1 MDGLVEAEAD
11 DGLTVRNDPAIAT
24 AARRWTRVNM
34 DAQAL
39 LNAVTYQGPVSGL
52 THNFYRY
59 PARFSP
65 AFARGI
71 IEAFSDPGDVICD
84 PFMGGATTLVESRA
98 LGRYALGCDIST
110 LSVFLSNVKTTPLSE
125 TDLTGVI
132 DWVNELP
139 QHLNLHL
146 SAARAEDWLERGYQ
160 RHLPWPIRKSMELAL
175 ARLDRLPRNRQRRF
189 ARCMLLRI
197 GQWALDCRQH
207 IPTAARFR
215 MELLDRLDE
224 FTTGMREFSEA
235 VAKYQPSSFTVNVH
249 GPATD
254 LPTHTDAIATLPKKP
269 SLVVTS
275 PPYPGVYVL
284 YHRWKVRGRKET
296 AAPFWVA
303 DCLDGQGQ
311 AHYCFGHRKQKGL
324 TAYFTG
330 IEKSFLGVRRVI
342 DPKALVV
349 QMVAFSEPDWQIP
362 RYLESMDA
370 AGFEE
375 VSPKSLG
382 LPLTE
387 RLWRSVPGRRWF
399 ALIQGKLATSQEV
412 VLFHRPK
419 A

>member
-1 MDGLVEAEAD
+1 M
-11 DGLTVRNDPAIAT
+11 
-24 AARRWTRVNM
+24 RVTM

-39 LNAVTYQGPVSGL
+39 LDAVSYQGPVSGL

-65 AFARGI
+65 AFARGV
-71 IEAFSDPGDVICD
+71 IEAFSEPGDVICD

-98 LGRYALGCDIST
+98 RGRYALGCDIST
-110 LSVFLSNVKTTPLSE
+110 LSVFLSKVKTTPLSE
-125 TDLTGVI
+125 GDLAGLI
-132 DWVNELP
+132 EWVKELP
-139 QHLNLHL
+139 EHLNLHL
-146 SAARAEDWLERGYQ
+146 PAARAEEWMERGYQ
-160 RHLPWPIRKSMELAL
+160 RHVPWPIRKSIELAL

-189 ARCMLLRI
+189 ARCIMLRI
-197 GQWALDCRQH
+197 GQWALDCRQQ

-215 MELLDRLDE
+215 TELLDRLDE
-224 FTTGMREFSEA
+224 FTTGMRDFSET
-235 VAKYQPSSFTVNVH
+235 VAKHQPPGRSSALTVSVH
-249 GPATD
+249 GPAVD
-254 LPTHTDAIATLPKKP
+254 LPQHADAIAALPKKA

-303 DCLDGQGQ
+303 NCLDGQGQ
-311 AHYCFGHRKQKGL
+311 SHYCFGHRKQKGL
-324 TAYFTG
+324 TTYFTG
-330 IEKSFLGVRRVI
+330 IEKSFAGVRQVI

-370 AGFEE
+370 AGFDE
-375 VSPKSLG
+375 VSPGSLG
-382 LPLTE
+382 IPLTD